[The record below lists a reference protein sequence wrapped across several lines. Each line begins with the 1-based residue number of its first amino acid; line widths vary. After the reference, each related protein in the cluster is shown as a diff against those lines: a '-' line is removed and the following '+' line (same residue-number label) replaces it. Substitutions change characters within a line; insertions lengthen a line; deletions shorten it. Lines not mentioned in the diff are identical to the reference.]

1 MIPHVVGMGLATTVA
16 PEAASRGGLPHSRR
30 PVPPPAR
37 IPDRGAPAETP
48 DPGRGTAHQTGR
60 TGPMGENAP
69 QDSSDGRV
77 ICTPQDLADA
87 LVDQFLAN
95 ADSGADPA
103 NDELVEQLSEWRRNR

>member
-1 MIPHVVGMGLATTVA
+1 
-16 PEAASRGGLPHSRR
+16 
-30 PVPPPAR
+30 
-37 IPDRGAPAETP
+37 
-48 DPGRGTAHQTGR
+48 
-60 TGPMGENAP
+60 MGENAP